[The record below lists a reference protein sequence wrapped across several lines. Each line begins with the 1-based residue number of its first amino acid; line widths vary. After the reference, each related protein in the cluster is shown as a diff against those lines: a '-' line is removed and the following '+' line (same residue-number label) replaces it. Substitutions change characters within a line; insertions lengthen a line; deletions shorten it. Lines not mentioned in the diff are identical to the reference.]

1 MVNNGPPP
9 TVLNAP
15 NYTSYLVE
23 INKFC
28 RPQVFIVVDS
38 TLISGWLRNFDL
50 IDEHI
55 DERIG
60 LNVMY
65 RGVRDVNNDE
75 AEDLPE
81 EILQLELWCS
91 TWEMSKFVNGQLILE
106 YKYTCVTPSNLLLS
120 KRTEVPASLLIS

>member
-1 MVNNGPPP
+1 V
-9 TVLNAP
+9 P
-15 NYTSYLVE
+15 NYTFYLVE

-38 TLISGWLRNFDL
+38 TLISGRLRNFDL
-50 IDEHI
+50 IDERI

-60 LNVMY
+60 LDVMY
-65 RGVRDVNNDE
+65 RGVRDVDNDE

-91 TWEMSKFVNGQLILE
+91 TW
-106 YKYTCVTPSNLLLS
+106 
-120 KRTEVPASLLIS
+120 

>member
-1 MVNNGPPP
+1 MVNNGPLA

-15 NYTSYLVE
+15 NYAFYMIE

-28 RPQVFIVVDS
+28 RPQDFIVVDP

-60 LNVMY
+60 LDVMY
-65 RGVRDVNNDE
+65 KGVRDIDNDE
-75 AEDLPE
+75 AEDLPK

-91 TWEMSKFVNGQLILE
+91 TW
-106 YKYTCVTPSNLLLS
+106 
-120 KRTEVPASLLIS
+120 